1 MERAT
6 FRRDVV
12 GTWSTTTRSSR
23 VFERVA
29 EGKRRE
35 NSKTSL
41 QKDRWH
47 DDQRMSIHG
56 RRSSVSGAEPSFD
69 TSDYRFSFSSPCF
82 LSTVSICFP
91 GRHHWNYQ
99 RNDGISFRADHR
111 SFHVSLRTCISI
123 LLRAK
128 NHRSKEYKPKRCWSM
143 IVKVKAWKLDVSLFS
158 NDFDGPCRQKEN
170 GIFGWYINFP
180 FFLSFFFFFSFFSL
194 VSF

>member
-1 MERAT
+1 MIKECRFMEDAHLSAARNQASIPLTIDFHPVRRVSCPPFRA
-6 FRRDVV
+6 
-12 GTWSTTTRSSR
+12 
-23 VFERVA
+23 
-29 EGKRRE
+29 
-35 NSKTSL
+35 
-41 QKDRWH
+41 
-47 DDQRMSIHG
+47 
-56 RRSSVSGAEPSFD
+56 
-69 TSDYRFSFSSPCF
+69 
-82 LSTVSICFP
+82 ICFP

-99 RNDGISFRADHR
+99 RNDGISFRADRR

>member
-12 GTWSTTTRSSR
+12 GTWSTATRSSR

-69 TSDYRFSFSSPCF
+69 ISDYRFSSSSPCF
-82 LSTVSICFP
+82 LSTVSRDLFP
-91 GRHHWNYQ
+91 RAPPLKLSTER
-99 RNDGISFRADHR
+99 RNLVSYR
-111 SFHVSLRTCISI
+111 SSI
-123 LLRAK
+123 LPCFVANLYIYSSSREKSSFQGIQAETMLIDDCK
-128 NHRSKEYKPKRCWSM
+128 SKSL
-143 IVKVKAWKLDVSLFS
+143 KA
-158 NDFDGPCRQKEN
+158 
-170 GIFGWYINFP
+170 
-180 FFLSFFFFFSFFSL
+180 
-194 VSF
+194 

>member
-69 TSDYRFSFSSPCF
+69 ISDYRFSSSSPCF
-82 LSTVSICFP
+82 LSTVSRDLFP
-91 GRHHWNYQ
+91 RAPPLKLSTDEIPTEIT
-99 RNDGISFRADHR
+99 DGISFRADHR

-128 NHRSKEYKPKRCWSM
+128 NHRSKEYKPKRC
-143 IVKVKAWKLDVSLFS
+143 
-158 NDFDGPCRQKEN
+158 
-170 GIFGWYINFP
+170 
-180 FFLSFFFFFSFFSL
+180 
-194 VSF
+194 

>member
-6 FRRDVV
+6 FHRDVV

-69 TSDYRFSFSSPCF
+69 TSDYRFSSSSAVFPVHRF
-82 LSTVSICFP
+82 ARFVSPGATIEIINGTTESRFVQIIDPSTFRCELVYLFFFARKIIVP
-91 GRHHWNYQ
+91 RNTN
-99 RNDGISFRADHR
+99 RNDVDR
-111 SFHVSLRTCISI
+111 
-123 LLRAK
+123 
-128 NHRSKEYKPKRCWSM
+128 
-143 IVKVKAWKLDVSLFS
+143 
-158 NDFDGPCRQKEN
+158 
-170 GIFGWYINFP
+170 
-180 FFLSFFFFFSFFSL
+180 
-194 VSF
+194 